1 MKKLSKILHSDY
13 RVIEFAFRK
22 SLLSDVSI
30 HNTKFLTIIKNA
42 EEKVDNYLELN
53 DEDFIYAIEKNS
65 TDVIIINRSRF
76 RELNSLLRT
85 AEAQLC
91 FVKITF
97 FTAFLLPYFLLKSVF
112 LKRFKFYG
120 LFFLDSFLNVSF
132 YIGIKRVR
140 EFKRS
145 PRYYLSPKI
154 NIKVFFEKLND
165 KKIRYSILRWFEK
178 INNLDLHEDIDLIV
192 ADNDMEKV
200 HSIILEQPGII
211 PFDIYSKSGLPGSD
225 FKSLPYYSSSLA
237 EKAINETI
245 LFNDIFKVPTW
256 ENYFYLLS
264 YHAVFHKG
272 ENSGLYSKKYK
283 LTPKIKP
290 DHDYLFHLKNIAAK
304 ANLEIEDFTLDGLHT
319 FLEKSGFAP
328 PIDTQYKL
336 SLQNEYLK
344 AFLDEYHNQSEYHN
358 KFEGLVCFVVRE
370 KIVEKGLLDDLKK
383 YIQKEGFTI
392 LKVIN
397 IEDNFKDRF
406 NKKVRGGNWN
416 QGPWPVDGGLPA
428 VLVIALDVYPVK
440 PDSGDYALHPGL
452 SNKRI
457 KNKNDIR
464 DFINKS
470 LPSEQE
476 WFNGI
481 HSSDNEIQAVEY
493 FKLAG
498 VDEDEIY
505 SQIVKYKE
513 SFKTKYPVLKILS
526 QHSKRAKV
534 ELVSYK
540 GGKAVIKT
548 FKPNC
553 ELFLRNEVEGYKN
566 LKNIVPMPHL
576 LEIGPNFIITSYIEN
591 SRQLG
596 KKIDMKTL
604 KRCLDI
610 LHRIYDKG
618 YSLLDFKPGNFLIDG
633 NGNIFLIDFE
643 FLFKYVDKPEFLKSY
658 DLIGSPN
665 DLDTSL
671 LPNNHIPT
679 GIKQF
684 DALWTKYTGVYYDDL
699 LNLNHLRIFLKSSY
713 RYYYLKLNKRLS
725 KYKNE
730 SKRLIRSFLK
740 TLP

>member
-22 SLLSDVSI
+22 SLLSKVST
-30 HNTKFLTIIKNA
+30 HNTKLLTIIKNA
-42 EEKVDNYLELN
+42 EEKVDSSLELN
-53 DEDFIYAIEKNS
+53 YKDFIYAIEKNS
-65 TDVIIINRSRF
+65 TDVIIVNRSGF

-85 AEAQLC
+85 AEAQFG

-97 FTAFLLPYFLLKSVF
+97 FNAFLLPYFLLKGMF

-120 LFFLDSFLNVSF
+120 LFSLDSFLNVSF
-132 YIGIKRVR
+132 YIGIKRIR

-154 NIKVFFEKLND
+154 SIKVFFEKLNNE
-165 KKIRYSILRWFEK
+165 KIRYSILRWFEE
-178 INNLDLHEDIDLIV
+178 INNSDLHEDIDLIV

-245 LFNDIFKVPTW
+245 LFNDILKVPTW

-272 ENSGLYSKKYK
+272 ENSGLHSNKYQFT
-283 LTPKIKP
+283 LKIKP
-290 DHDYLFHLKNIAAK
+290 DHNYLLHLKNIISK
-304 ANLEIEDFTLDGLHT
+304 TNLEIDDFSLEGLHF
-319 FLEKSGFAP
+319 FLEQIGFAP

-336 SLQNEYLK
+336 SLQNDYLK
-344 AFLDEYHNQSEYHN
+344 SYLKDYHNQSEYHI
-358 KFEGLVCFVVRE
+358 KFEGLVCFVARE
-370 KIVEKGLLDDLKK
+370 KIIELGLLENLKK

-392 LKVIN
+392 IKVKELDEKVN
-397 IEDNFKDRF
+397 TNFA
-406 NKKVRGGNWN
+406 KKVRGGNWN
-416 QGPWPVDGGLPA
+416 QGPWPINGGLPA
-428 VLVIALDVYPVK
+428 VLIIALDVYPVK
-440 PDSGDYALHPGL
+440 PEPVDFELHPGL

-457 KNKNDIR
+457 KNKNEIR

-470 LPSEQE
+470 LHCEQD

-493 FKLAG
+493 LKLAG
-498 VDEDEIY
+498 IDEDEIY
-505 SQIVKYKE
+505 NQIVKYKE

-534 ELVSYK
+534 ELISYK
-540 GGKAVIKT
+540 GKKAVIKT
-548 FKPNC
+548 FRPNC

-566 LKNIVPMPHL
+566 LKDIVPIPHL
-576 LEIGPNFIITSYIEN
+576 FEIGSNFIITSYIQN
-591 SRQLG
+591 SHPLE
-596 KKIDMKTL
+596 KKINIKTL
-604 KRCLDI
+604 KRCLEI
-610 LHRIYDKG
+610 LYRIYDKG
-618 YSLLDFKPGNFLIDG
+618 YSLLDFKPGNFLIDS

-643 FLFKYVDKPEFLKSY
+643 FLSKYVDKPEFMKSY

-671 LPNNHIPT
+671 LPNNHIPP

-699 LNLNHLRIFLKSSY
+699 LNLNHLSIFLKSSY
-713 RYYYLKLNKRLS
+713 RYYSLKLNKRIS